1 MRRFPGP
8 DYFSGWHMLAGIAGF
23 LGTLLLITLITVLV
37 VFLVQRGK
45 RRPVP
50 MDYRPPLPPALQLLD
65 ERLARGEIE
74 IDDYLNRKAAML
86 GTPTTAAE
94 PAAWPEP
101 GQDPTRA
108 TSARVDAAGQSSS
121 TEG

>member
-8 DYFSGWHMLAGIAGF
+8 DNFMGWHLVAGLAGF
-23 LGTLLLITLITVLV
+23 FGTLLLITLITVLV
-37 VFLVQRGK
+37 VFLV
-45 RRPVP
+45 RRNRQQPAP
-50 MDYRPPLPPALQLLD
+50 SGFQAPLPPALQLLD

-74 IDDYLNRKAAML
+74 IDDYLSRKAAML
-86 GTPTTAAE
+86 GTPTQATE
-94 PAAWPEP
+94 PMAWPTP

-108 TSARVDAAGQSSS
+108 TSAEADATSNAGP

>member
-8 DYFSGWHMLAGIAGF
+8 DYFTGWHMVAGIAGF
-23 LGTLLLITLITVLV
+23 LGTLLVLALITALV
-37 VFLVQRGK
+37 IFLVRRGK
-45 RRPVP
+45 NHPAPINV
-50 MDYRPPLPPALQLLD
+50 RPPLPPALQLLD

-86 GTPTTAAE
+86 GAPTTAAE

-108 TSARVDAAGQSSS
+108 TSGPTGAA
-121 TEG
+121 E